1 MRTEIIEKL
10 PESHTHSYGT
20 GWKSDSNNHW
30 HECDCGAKSDSGT
43 HTEDSG
49 TVTKPATQT
58 ETGIRTYQC
67 SVCGYEMRTA
77 IIEKLPES
85 HTHSYGTEWK
95 SDSNNHWHECSC
107 GEKSSTAAHTWDSG
121 TVTVQPTTDKEG
133 EKTYT
138 CTVCGKTKTE
148 TLDKLP
154 PSHKHSYGTEWK
166 SDNSNHWHECSCG
179 EKSGTA
185 AHTWDSGTVTV
196 QPTID
201 KEGEKTFTCTV
212 CGRKKTE
219 TVKKLPSAGE
229 TGKEDVANNSVK
241 LDSGI
246 SLKWKGKAI
255 ALKWAKVAGAE
266 GYDVFA
272 AQSGKKLNQKSPVKT
287 VKNGKTSVSLTKIA
301 GKKIAGKKVYSVKI
315 KAWKYAD
322 GKKIYIGSSR
332 TYHIAGKENRKYTN
346 AKKLKPAKK
355 KYVLKKGRSFRIKV
369 TIIRQSKKKKLPPK
383 SYGPALQYL
392 SDNEKIATVTQG
404 GKVKAKKK
412 GICYIY
418 VTALNGV
425 RTKIKITVK

>member
-1 MRTEIIEKL
+1 M
-10 PESHTHSYGT
+10 
-20 GWKSDSNNHW
+20 
-30 HECDCGAKSDSGT
+30 
-43 HTEDSG
+43 
-49 TVTKPATQT
+49 
-58 ETGIRTYQC
+58 
-67 SVCGYEMRTA
+67 
-77 IIEKLPES
+77 
-85 HTHSYGTEWK
+85 
-95 SDSNNHWHECSC
+95 
-107 GEKSSTAAHTWDSG
+107 
-121 TVTVQPTTDKEG
+121 TVQPTT
-133 EKTYT
+133 
-138 CTVCGKTKTE
+138 
-148 TLDKLP
+148 
-154 PSHKHSYGTEWK
+154 
-166 SDNSNHWHECSCG
+166 
-179 EKSGTA
+179 
-185 AHTWDSGTVTV
+185 
-196 QPTID
+196 D

-212 CGRKKTE
+212 CGKTKTE

-241 LDSGI
+241 LDSVI

-301 GKKIAGKKVYSVKI
+301 GKKISGKKVYSVKI

-322 GKKIYIGSSR
+322 GKKIYTGSSR

-369 TIIRQSKKKKLPPK
+369 TIIKQSKKKKLPPK
-383 SYGPALQYL
+383 SYGPALQYR
-392 SDNEKIATVTQG
+392 SGNEKIATVTQG

-412 GICYIY
+412 GTCYIY